1 MPHLSDESLPV
12 KKTFENTTEKCVFER
27 EELSTE
33 IDNESVFSARGSDT
47 MTSSAGDH
55 GIDLTGLLESTVDS
69 ENDDSEEEISIHIKV
84 CRYFFLV
91 NY

>member
-1 MPHLSDESLPV
+1 MM
-12 KKTFENTTEKCVFER
+12 ER

-33 IDNESVFSARGSDT
+33 IDTESVFSARGSDT

-69 ENDDSEEEISIHIKV
+69 DNDDSDEEISSQIKV
-84 CRYFFLV
+84 SRLIIVLV
-91 NY
+91 N